1 MDQVPDEMPPE
12 VQPGH
17 LQETDSIFNTFVGF
31 SDGVAHFN
39 FDSHL
44 EKFSSGFKNGD
55 SGTIFV
61 SDSSTTLSPV
71 LKCNS
76 LEKINSESNRKLSF
90 KHESE
95 TLKDMNHS
103 ELHTSYATK
112 NAEKQVDV
120 SDHLL
125 RGVGSDHME
134 KDTAF
139 SLGITGEGVSYSSR
153 NVQDDEGRVVGRDIG
168 LGSFNVHESEPSCQ
182 RNNVCASQRRSRK
195 PTLRYID
202 ESSEP
207 ISKHSKKRR
216 RISTAPSAMKTSGV
230 GSNAIK
236 SRTPV
241 LCSDESFMEA
251 IQVPFDSQVQ
261 VPVESQKQ
269 VPVDSRVKVLVD
281 SRVKVP
287 VDSQVK
293 VPVYS
298 HVKAPVD
305 YKKQAQGESQVW
317 KECRKQLALVEYHT
331 PDSATETSLDKL
343 EHDFSTPVI
352 SKKVKCSRKHKVWT
366 IAEVRDLID
375 GVSQYGVGKWTEIKK
390 LLFSSSAHRTPVDL
404 KDKWRNL
411 IKASCAEEQRK
422 KEDKKG
428 RNQPWRPL
436 PKSILRR
443 VRELAMIYPCP
454 YNGNSEDLNV
464 CQDSSTSY
472 SSIKTG
478 SSPHIRGKK
487 LHRKIAL

>member
-1 MDQVPDEMPPE
+1 MDQGYYHIGLWVLNHLMSATICCKKKVIVGNINLNEVNYPPARQVPDEMPPE

-17 LQETDSIFNTFVGF
+17 LQETDSIFNTCEKEYL
-31 SDGVAHFN
+31 N
-39 FDSHL
+39 
-44 EKFSSGFKNGD
+44 KFSSGFKNGD

-269 VPVDSRVKVLVD
+269 VPVDSRVK
-281 SRVKVP
+281 
-287 VDSQVK
+287 
-293 VPVYS
+293 
-298 HVKAPVD
+298 
-305 YKKQAQGESQVW
+305 
-317 KECRKQLALVEYHT
+317 YHT